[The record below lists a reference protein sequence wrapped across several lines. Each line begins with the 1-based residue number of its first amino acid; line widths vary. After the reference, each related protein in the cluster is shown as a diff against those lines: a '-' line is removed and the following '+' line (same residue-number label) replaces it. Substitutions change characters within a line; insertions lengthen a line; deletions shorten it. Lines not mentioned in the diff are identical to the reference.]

1 MGGAEHQ
8 GPEAGPV
15 QGGHRP
21 VTADTSAPAAVPLDA
36 GSSRQTVT
44 PASAAD
50 LLRRRPDQR
59 DAILRWL
66 NEAFGAAFVRQMVG
80 VLETLAPAAP
90 ESSMTSPG
98 GPGAPTA
105 ANAPRAVDTS
115 NGPSAAAPHVTPA
128 AAPAAQGAP
137 REITTAATSSGGAS
151 PSWSVPAVVRVTA
164 SDGLRVRRT
173 PDAAASDNVLGGLH
187 SHEEI
192 EALAREGDWLRV
204 TYHGEQ
210 GFIHSGFVEA
220 VPVHGDTAAAE
231 PASHPPAAPPV
242 VEAPQQTSG
251 EHSSSGAGAHSPE
264 PPAPAPTPAPPVA
277 ATVQHHDPNKDFVT
291 ASGNS
296 IAKTT
301 LKEAE
306 VLNKIRREPRRFD
319 PRWLAAAQHNLG
331 VTDATG
337 AFNTETL
344 RAMRERAHKPTLD
357 AAGVMDE
364 GFLTSLA
371 PGTPF
376 HEGAEVG
383 TLAQKQAPAAG
394 ATSAKDRTAQDMGY
408 ASFAAYREA
417 WGDDSV
423 TFLGNDFGTPA
434 HPYLRARIRVA
445 ETYLRNRVKS
455 PDGRKLDDAGIMKA
469 LNWNGKG
476 NASYAHQP
484 SSHMTHQHAM
494 GLAIDI
500 DPGQNPYL
508 FDHSVENADFWVGLF
523 EHLFRHATKLYGGE
537 PLTAAT
543 MLQWSQQSSTEEL
556 FQRVSAASQSFSQLL
571 ALSTHARGDES
582 ATGEISTKLA
592 HAGYEGDALK
602 TAVHEVAV
610 ANHHFHQQQGRAA
623 AKAPTN
629 LTQEMVIAL
638 RDVAG
643 LAWGGTEM
651 SSIENGDFMHF
662 DCRLTDYGHAV
673 YEAGRKHYVK

>member
-1 MGGAEHQ
+1 MGGSDRQ
-8 GPEAGPV
+8 G
-15 QGGHRP
+15 QSSS
-21 VTADTSAPAAVPLDA
+21 DTSSRGEHDGTATATPSLAPTPAD
-36 GSSRQTVT
+36 GTSRQTFT
-44 PASAAD
+44 PEAAAA

-59 DAILRWL
+59 DGVLRWMHQ
-66 NEAFGAAFVRQMVG
+66 AFGAAFVRQVA
-80 VLETLAPAAP
+80 ETLDSPSSQASGVAPVSLSSIAAADA
-90 ESSMTSPG
+90 S
-98 GPGAPTA
+98 TA
-105 ANAPRAVDTS
+105 ANPQHT
-115 NGPSAAAPHVTPA
+115 AAADVSAPVSPA
-128 AAPAAQGAP
+128 VAAQG
-137 REITTAATSSGGAS
+137 SSGS
-151 PSWSVPAVVRVTA
+151 SRDWSVPAVVRVTA
-164 SDGLRVRRT
+164 REGLRVRRT
-173 PDAAASDNVLGGLH
+173 PDTTVTNNVLGGLD

-192 EALAREGDWLRV
+192 EALEHQGEWLRV
-204 TYHGEQ
+204 IYRGQ
-210 GFIHSGFVEA
+210 QAFIHGGFVE
-220 VPVHGDTAAAE
+220 PVSGHGEEPAEEAASQAAPAPQATTEPPAAAPSDHAESSGSGGAGSHSAE
-231 PASHPPAAPPV
+231 PAA
-242 VEAPQQTSG
+242 
-251 EHSSSGAGAHSPE
+251 SP
-264 PPAPAPTPAPPVA
+264 TTRVA
-277 ATVQHHDPNKDFVT
+277 AVEHHDSANEFVT

-301 LKEAE
+301 KKEAE
-306 VLNKIRREPRRFD
+306 VLNKVRREVRRFD
-319 PRWLAAAQHNLG
+319 PRWLMAAQRGLG

-344 RAMRERAHKPTLD
+344 RAMRDRAHKPQLD
-357 AAGVMDE
+357 AAGIMDE
-364 GFLTSLA
+364 GFLSSLA

-383 TLAQKQAPAAG
+383 TLAHNQAPNAG
-394 ATSAKDRTAQDMGY
+394 ARSAKDRTAQDMGY

-417 WGDDSV
+417 WGDDAV

-434 HPYLRARIRVA
+434 HPYLRARLRVA

-455 PDGRKLDDAGIMKA
+455 PDGRNLEDAGITRA

-484 SSHMTHQHAM
+484 GNGMTHQHAM

-508 FDHSVENADFWVGLF
+508 FDHSGANADFWVTLF
-523 EHLFRHATKLYGGE
+523 EHQFRHATKLFGGL

-543 MLQWSQQSSTEEL
+543 MNQWSQQMSTEEL
-556 FQRVSAASQSFSQLL
+556 FQRVKASSQSFSQML
-571 ALSTHARGDES
+571 ALSARARGDES

-610 ANHHFHQQQGRAA
+610 ADHHFHQQQGRSR
-623 AKAPTN
+623 AKGPTN

-662 DCRLTDYGHAV
+662 DCRLTDYGQKV
-673 YEAGRKHYVK
+673 YQAGRRNYAR